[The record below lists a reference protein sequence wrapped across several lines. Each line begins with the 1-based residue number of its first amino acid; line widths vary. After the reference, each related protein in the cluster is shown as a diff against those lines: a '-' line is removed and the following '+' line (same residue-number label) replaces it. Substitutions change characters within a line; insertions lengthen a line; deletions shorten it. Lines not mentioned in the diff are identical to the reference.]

1 MARTGRRVG
10 QGIGR
15 IRARRDRRLG
25 LVRPG
30 THGIDPL
37 RNSSPAA
44 FWSDSLMAVSLMAV
58 SDASAT
64 IVGQNQRTSREGP
77 GRSHA
82 SLLRLQ
88 EAAPDRPFVG
98 APLR

>member
-10 QGIGR
+10 QGVGR

-30 THGIDPL
+30 THGIGPL

-44 FWSDSLMAVSLMAV
+44 FWSDSLMAG
-58 SDASAT
+58 SDATPT

-77 GRSHA
+77 GRSLA

-88 EAAPDRPFVG
+88 EAAPDKPFVED
-98 APLR
+98 PLR